1 MAQRLAVLDRI
12 EGTTSLD
19 PIVEAVRTV
28 TEKLPLSRRLLDV
41 LHGVPLGHP
50 AHPMAVQIPIGAW
63 MSAAFLDLMPGEHR
77 SADALVAVGVVSAS
91 PAALSGIAD
100 WSRLHPQQ
108 QRTGVV
114 HAMANTIALTSY
126 SASLLARLTGHRKA
140 GRRLGFLGLMAVN
153 VGGYLGG
160 HLAYRQAAGA
170 NHAEHVPHRVP
181 AGWHAACLLSDL
193 TDGQLAAKEV
203 RGTKVVLL
211 RQGSDVQALA
221 DTCSHLSASLAEGR
235 TVTGPDGDTCVECP
249 WHASVFRMED
259 GAVVH
264 GPATSPQPA
273 FRTRVLNGVVE
284 VELAGADG

>member
-19 PIVEAVRTV
+19 PLVDAVRTV
-28 TEKLPLSRRLLDV
+28 TEKLPLSRRVLDL

-50 AHPMAVQIPIGAW
+50 AHPMAVQVPIGAW
-63 MSAAFLDLMPGEHR
+63 MSAAFLDLMPGEHK
-77 SADALVAVGVVSAS
+77 SADALVAVGVVTAT
-91 PAALSGIAD
+91 PAALSGVAD
-100 WSRLHPQQ
+100 WSTLHPQQ

-114 HAMANTIALTSY
+114 HAIANTVALTAY
-126 SASLLARLTGHRKA
+126 SASLLARLAGRRKA
-140 GRRLGFLGLMAVN
+140 GRRLGYFGLMAVN

-181 AGWHAACLLSDL
+181 AGWHPVGLLADL
-193 TDGQLAAKEV
+193 PDGKLAARDV
-203 RGTKVVLL
+203 LGTKIVLL

-273 FRTRVLNGVVE
+273 FRTRVLDGRVE